1 MSRFLLALV
10 ALLAAGVSFAQSA
23 PIHGAGA
30 TFPAP
35 VYARWAAQYRQSSGV
50 EIHYEAIGSG
60 IGVERIE
67 HRQVDFGAS
76 DIPLTP
82 AERERMGLLQ
92 FPVVIGGVV
101 PVVNIS
107 GVKSGDLRLTG
118 RVLADIYLGKLHKWN
133 DRAIAELNPKLDLP
147 SSNITV
153 VHRADSSGTTQLWSE
168 FLSRA
173 NPEWKAHVGAGKL
186 LKWPAGVADV
196 GNEGVASSVQRTRM
210 SIGYV
215 EYAYARQHQLSVV
228 SLRNRDGRFVMPRR
242 LAFEA
247 AAAAAS
253 WNSPADLDQALV
265 DPAGADSWPLVGASF
280 ILLPIEAQAASK
292 TLEAIRFFDWA
303 LKNGQQTAEDLDY
316 VPLPYTAVRQIEKA
330 FELLLQT
337 SKREKLAAAATP
349 ADTAPS
355 AKAKAAPFVPPR

>member
-10 ALLAAGVSFAQSA
+10 ALLAASASFAQSA
-23 PIHGAGA
+23 PIRGAGA

-35 VYARWAAQYRQSSGV
+35 VYARWAAQYRPSSGI
-50 EIHYEAIGSG
+50 EIRYEAIGSG
-60 IGVERIE
+60 AGIERIE

-76 DIPLTP
+76 DIPLTS

-107 GVKSGDLRLTG
+107 GVKSGELRLTG
-118 RVLADIYLGKLHKWN
+118 RVLADIYLGKVRKWN

-173 NPEWKAHVGAGKL
+173 NPEWKARVGAAKL
-186 LKWPAGVADV
+186 LNWPTGVADV

-215 EYAYARQHQLSVV
+215 EYAYARQHQLSVA

-242 LAFEA
+242 SAFEA

-280 ILLPIEAQAASK
+280 ILLPTEPQASGR
-292 TLEAIRFFDWA
+292 TLEAMRFFEWA
-303 LKNGQQTAEDLDY
+303 LKNGQQSAEDLDY
-316 VPLPYTAVRQIEKA
+316 VPLPHAAVRQIEKA
-330 FELLLQT
+330 FEQLQT

-349 ADTAPS
+349 AETAPS